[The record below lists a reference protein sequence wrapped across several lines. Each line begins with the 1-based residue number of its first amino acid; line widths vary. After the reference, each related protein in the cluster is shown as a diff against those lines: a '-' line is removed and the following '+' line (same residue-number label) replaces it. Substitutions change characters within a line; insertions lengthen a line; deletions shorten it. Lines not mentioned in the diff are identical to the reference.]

1 MPGGLD
7 EKRYLNLTGPFRA
20 LHRAAREAERS
31 PVDDAPPAGGE
42 SRPPDP
48 VHVAVG
54 RQVEELLADADISPE
69 QRREI
74 FDSISCPCCG
84 GTGASFAI
92 AIKPAARA
100 GF

>member
-1 MPGGLD
+1 MPGSID
-7 EKRYLNLTGPFRA
+7 DKRYLNLTGPFRA
-20 LHRAAREAERS
+20 LYRAAREAGRD
-31 PVDDAPPAGGE
+31 PVDDTSPG
-42 SRPPDP
+42 SRRDPPDP
-48 VHVAVG
+48 IHAAIR
-54 RQVEELLADADISPE
+54 RQVEELLADADITPE

-92 AIKPAARA
+92 SIKPASQA

>member
-1 MPGGLD
+1 MTGGIDD
-7 EKRYLNLTGPFRA
+7 ERFLNLTGPFRA
-20 LHRAAREAERS
+20 LYRAAREAEKDGKVDRS
-31 PVDDAPPAGGE
+31 APEEAPE
-42 SRPPDP
+42 RPDP
-48 VHVAVG
+48 IHAAIR
-54 RQVEELLADADISPE
+54 RQVEDLLADADISPE

-92 AIKPAARA
+92 SIKPASQA

>member
-7 EKRYLNLTGPFRA
+7 DKRYLNLTGPFRA
-20 LHRAAREAERS
+20 LYRAAREAGN
-31 PVDDAPPAGGE
+31 VAPAHAARRAGTPE
-42 SRPPDP
+42 PPDP
-48 VHVAVG
+48 IHTAVR
-54 RQVEELLADADISPE
+54 RQVEELLADVDISPE

-92 AIKPAARA
+92 AIKPASQA

>member
-1 MPGGLD
+1 MPGGLG

-20 LHRAAREAERS
+20 LYRAAREAERS
-31 PVDDAPPAGGE
+31 PVDEAPPAGGE

-48 VHVAVG
+48 VHVAVR

-92 AIKPAARA
+92 AIKPASRA